1 MNVPEDSAPMSTPE
15 VGGGA
20 VGVVRLSARVSSL
33 AWWFGAAF
41 LPLIAFAAVIHLAA
55 AFGSTFET
63 AWLEFPYS
71 SHVWFW
77 LALAAVAAIV
87 VGLALLLKVVDRNR
101 EAWLLP
107 IGLVVLVLTRL
118 AAIAVVHPPLIS
130 DWAKYFRL
138 AQQVQD
144 GGPRFADVPTGLP
157 IIDGLLFRIFGA
169 NVLVGEFTNLAA
181 SLLTGVVVYL
191 LAKDVFGRRAA
202 GVALYIY
209 ATLIA
214 QFLMVTVFGTEVLFA
229 AFVSGAVL
237 LMLRSVQ
244 CPGRRALVAAFGAGA
259 ALGVS
264 QYIRTDAEYLLPA
277 FLVLPF
283 LAVGSVR
290 RAGQIAAAC
299 LVAFML
305 VVAPVVAWNRT
316 TYGEWSVS
324 TSNFAGW
331 SLLVGTDTA
340 TSGQY
345 GASSTS
351 SLPSDTS
358 TREFN
363 DQAMAAALRRLE
375 SNPGIIGQLAV
386 AKVVPMWGNENY
398 AAVWVF
404 DQSDATQD
412 GARSGVALASQILYV
427 GMLVAAVF
435 GLGLVRGRRPDAIT
449 LVLLILGATAL
460 AHTFVEVQPRYH
472 FFAEPLLCVLAGG
485 GIVNRLGQRG
495 RVDADSA
502 GRESPA
508 ILLPA

>member
-1 MNVPEDSAPMSTPE
+1 MSTPE
-15 VGGGA
+15 VGDGA
-20 VGVVRLSARVSSL
+20 AGTVRWSARVGSL
-33 AWWFGAAF
+33 TWWLGAAF
-41 LPLIAFAAVIHLAA
+41 LPLIAMAAVVHLAA
-55 AFGSTFET
+55 AFGATFET

-71 SHVWFW
+71 SHLWFW

-87 VGLALLLKVVDRNR
+87 VGLALLLTVVDRSR

-107 IGLVVLVLTRL
+107 IGLVVLVFTRV
-118 AAIAVVHPPLIS
+118 AAIAVVHPPLVS

-138 AQQVQD
+138 AHQVQD

-181 SLLTGVVVYL
+181 SFLTGVVVYL

-202 GVALYIY
+202 GVALYVY

-237 LMLRSVQ
+237 LILRSVQ
-244 CPGRRALVAAFGAGA
+244 SPGRRALVAALGAGA

-264 QYIRTDAEYLLPA
+264 QYVRTDAEYLLPA
-277 FLVLPF
+277 FLVLPL

-290 RAGQIAAAC
+290 RAGQLAAAC

-305 VVAPVVAWNRT
+305 VIAPVVAWNHS
-316 TYGEWSVS
+316 TYGEWSIS

-345 GASSTS
+345 GVSSTS
-351 SLPSDTS
+351 SLPSDMS
-358 TREFN
+358 TRESN
-363 DQAMAAALRRLE
+363 DQAMAAALKRLE
-375 SNPGIIGQLAV
+375 AKPSLVAQLAV
-386 AKVVPMWGNENY
+386 VKVVPMWGNEDY

-404 DQSDATQD
+404 DQFDAMQD
-412 GARSGVALASQILYV
+412 GARSGIALASQILYV
-427 GMLVAAVF
+427 GMLVVAAI

-460 AHTFVEVQPRYH
+460 AHIFVEVQPRYH

-485 GIVNRLGQRG
+485 GIVNGLRRG
-495 RVDADSA
+495 GRADADSA